1 MILDIDQDLRE
12 HVRYKDPLFPVEV
25 WTGNYSM
32 FPEGLMSSHWH
43 NEIEF
48 GVLISGK
55 VDCYFNELHFT
66 LKEGDCI
73 FINSGILH
81 YSRQKENFEN
91 STMFTISF
99 PHTLICGNIN
109 DTVYNKYYK
118 PILESFVQAFIIDKN
133 TESGRTIYNTLLK
146 IYRLDDSELGYE
158 LDCIQLLNKIWKN
171 VYIYIKEKDLSSY
184 CYRSSSSLKNEIR
197 SKLII
202 SYIHDNFSK
211 NIKIDDIARFVSIS
225 RSECFRSFKQ
235 FTEKTPINYINDYRL
250 SQASKLLLET
260 DYSVTDI
267 SNSCGFNS
275 SSYFGKLFK
284 EKYGLTPYKFRYK
297 ESSFNTT

>member
-1 MILDIDQDLRE
+1 MPIYITIISNKENKMILDIDQDLRE

-91 STMFTISF
+91 STMFTLSF
-99 PHTLICGNIN
+99 PHTLICGNI
-109 DTVYNKYYK
+109 
-118 PILESFVQAFIIDKN
+118 
-133 TESGRTIYNTLLK
+133 
-146 IYRLDDSELGYE
+146 
-158 LDCIQLLNKIWKN
+158 
-171 VYIYIKEKDLSSY
+171 KD
-184 CYRSSSSLKNEIR
+184 RK
-197 SKLII
+197 
-202 SYIHDNFSK
+202 
-211 NIKIDDIARFVSIS
+211 
-225 RSECFRSFKQ
+225 
-235 FTEKTPINYINDYRL
+235 
-250 SQASKLLLET
+250 
-260 DYSVTDI
+260 SVM
-267 SNSCGFNS
+267 
-275 SSYFGKLFK
+275 
-284 EKYGLTPYKFRYK
+284 
-297 ESSFNTT
+297 